1 MWSTEEK
8 GLVVEPEQ
16 AMATLLELRHVL
28 HHVVGSVVGAWVQ
41 THREETERLERSS
54 KAERA
59 YRARIQDAQWRP
71 HTQRA
76 LQRWWDNGSAQN
88 AVETCRQDG
97 QPHRSPVMRSKMP
110 QPEENRWV
118 TGHTL
123 ENFLCAMRRAIR
135 NGIVR
140 EWNSMA
146 SNGGIFMDW
155 CELPR
160 DEAR

>member
-1 MWSTEEK
+1 
-8 GLVVEPEQ
+8 
-16 AMATLLELRHVL
+16 MATLLELRHVL

-123 ENFLCAMRRAIR
+123 ENFLCAMRNAIR

-146 SNGGIFMDW
+146 GNGGLFMDW